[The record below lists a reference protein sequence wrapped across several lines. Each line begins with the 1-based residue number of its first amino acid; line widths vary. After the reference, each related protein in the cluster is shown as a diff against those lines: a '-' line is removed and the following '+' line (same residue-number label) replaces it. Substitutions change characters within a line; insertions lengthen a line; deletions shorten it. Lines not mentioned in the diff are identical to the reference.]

1 MSWQLA
7 ITFGA
12 TVSSKCKVWKAESGG
27 PVEEEFKS
35 RDGDIALTMGLLGPD
50 VAQDYPFSTIGAFPG
65 HQFGAIIIGQ
75 HENRP
80 EVPFMA
86 RMNLME
92 TNRLLIVMS
101 FTS

>member
-12 TVSSKCKVWKAESGG
+12 TVSSKCKTHGLGSLGLLH
-27 PVEEEFKS
+27 S
-35 RDGDIALTMGLLGPD
+35 YTGDIALTMGLLGPD
-50 VAQDYPFSTIGAFPG
+50 VAQDYPFSAIGAFPG

-92 TNRLLIVMS
+92 TNRLLSVMS